1 MQVFLNKFL
10 LLVNNFQQTG
20 IAYMQKMQYLCS
32 GILYMQKI
40 SHILQAFEPISL
52 AQMESVKLMNR
63 IDTKYAVP
71 RAVLPAI
78 LEAAKADYYVQEID
92 GKRIATYDTMYYDT
106 DTLDM
111 YVRHHDRQLVRQKIR
126 IRQYVDSD
134 LTFLEIKRKNNKG
147 RTSKKRIIVPGFDI
161 TADTPSVLKHKR
173 KEDETVTVAS
183 FIDAKSRYEWSEITP
198 HLWTKFHRITLVNKA
213 KTERLTIDMDL
224 VWDNVLS
231 GEKKTFEDL
240 VIIELKRDGNVPSK
254 MTHIMLNLRLHP
266 LKISKYCIGTA
277 LTTPEIKKNRFKA
290 KIRKIEKMLNTY
302 DPS

>member
-1 MQVFLNKFL
+1 
-10 LLVNNFQQTG
+10 
-20 IAYMQKMQYLCS
+20 
-32 GILYMQKI
+32 MQKI
-40 SHILQAFEPISL
+40 ADIIRSFEPISL

-71 RAVLPAI
+71 MAVLPLI
-78 LEAAKADYYVQEID
+78 LEDARADYFIQEID

-106 DTLDM
+106 ESLDM

-126 IRQYVDSD
+126 VRQYVDSD

-147 RTSKKRIIVPGFDI
+147 RTSKKRIAVPGFDI
-161 TADTPSVLKHKR
+161 TGETFGESKRSVWSVAD
-173 KEDETVTVAS
+173 
-183 FIDAKSRYEWSEITP
+183 FIAAKSRYEWGEISP
-198 HLWTKFHRITLVNKA
+198 HMWTKFHRITLVNKT

-224 VWDNVLS
+224 VWDNVVS

-254 MTHIMLNLRLHP
+254 MTHIMLDHRVHP

-277 LTTPEIKKNRFKA
+277 LTTPDIKKNRFKS
-290 KIRKIEKMLNTY
+290 KIRTIEKMLNC
-302 DPS
+302 